1 VVRLLRVSGS
11 FGDAVGKE
19 RAPDLHIVT
28 CITDPDDVRY
38 IEPWRDVAN
47 KLVMS
52 EPLFVREWG
61 ADAFHQRVLELE
73 TKGYIARLETYQ
85 ITAETNPETGE
96 IIHLHTM
103 EMFDRSTS
111 SPSES

>member
-1 VVRLLRVSGS
+1 MR
-11 FGDAVGKE
+11 
-19 RAPDLHIVT
+19 
-28 CITDPDDVRY
+28 ITDPDDGHY
-38 IEPWRDVAN
+38 IGYFVARA
-47 KLVMS
+47 KLIKMS

-85 ITAETNPETGE
+85 ITAEMNPETGE

-103 EMFDRSTS
+103 EMFDRSPG
-111 SPSES
+111 SPPDS